1 MKYIQDVE
9 CFLSFCIYLNQIF
22 KNVSKSILKSG
33 IRVCVI
39 LYKLI
44 CFNSDENVLSPCFY
58 FSFAF
63 EVNFCFANLYY
74 KSITDFRTT
83 FTSFLLCISSG
94 KVDFKT
100 WPTLKTQ
107 TLKKKRVNIIE

>member
-9 CFLSFCIYLNQIF
+9 RFLSFCIYLNQIF

-74 KSITDFRTT
+74 KSITDFTY
-83 FTSFLLCISSG
+83 SISEQHSHLFFFAFPLV
-94 KVDFKT
+94 K
-100 WPTLKTQ
+100 
-107 TLKKKRVNIIE
+107 